1 MSDTIAAI
9 CTASGKG
16 SIGIIR
22 ISGANAAEIADKV
35 FIPKSKNKKIK
46 NLKGYQAAFGHICDE
61 GGVIDECIALKFVSP
76 YSYTGEDTVELS
88 VHGGEAVLKQALRAI
103 YSAGARP
110 ALAGEFTKRAFLNGK
125 MTLNE
130 AEAVM
135 DMISASSSAAARSSA
150 AILDGESGKKIQEIK
165 SILVYASAM
174 VAAFTDFPEEGEE
187 EMETDRFFEKLE
199 NAKGE
204 LVRLMADYDKGKIIR
219 NGVECVI
226 IGKPNAGKSTIMNQ
240 LSRFERS
247 IVTAVAGTTRDIVEE
262 TVDIGGV
269 SLKLC
274 DTAGIHGSD
283 DEVERIGIERALEK
297 VKTAGLVLAVISAE
311 NPIDNEDIEL
321 IKKAEN
327 TPVIIIVNKTDINE
341 NPQTEGLEKYG
352 EIVFCSAKNGDGI
365 EQLRQKILQKIGL
378 GAIDPSASLI
388 ANERQFNCIKTAYD
402 ALENAINDINCGQT
416 LDAVGVLIEDAIA
429 ALLTLTGENVSETV
443 VAEVFSKFCV
453 GK

>member
-9 CTASGKG
+9 CTAAGQG

-22 ISGANAAEIADKV
+22 ISGEDAQKIADKV
-35 FIPKSKNKKIK
+35 FTPKTADKKIK
-46 NLKGYQAAFGHICDE
+46 NLKGYQAAFGHLCDE
-61 GGVIDECIALKFVSP
+61 NGIIDRCVALKFKAP

-103 YSAGARP
+103 YNAGARP
-110 ALAGEFTKRAFLNGK
+110 AEGGEFTKRAFLNGK
-125 MTLNE
+125 MSLNE

-135 DMISASSSAAARSSA
+135 DMISAGSSAAARSSA
-150 AILDGESGKKIQEIK
+150 AILDGESGKKIEEIK

-187 EMETDRFFEKLE
+187 EMESEKFFEKL
-199 NAKGE
+199 NHAKSE
-204 LVRLMADYDKGKIIR
+204 LSKLMADYDKGKIIK

-226 IGKPNAGKSTIMNQ
+226 IGKPNVGKSTIMNL
-240 LSRFERS
+240 LSRFDRS
-247 IVTAVAGTTRDIVEE
+247 IVTSVAGTTRDIVEE

-269 SLKLC
+269 TLKLC

-283 DEVERIGIERALEK
+283 DLVEKIGIEKALEK
-297 VKTAGLVLAVISAE
+297 IKTAGLVLAVVSAE
-311 NPIDNEDIEL
+311 NPIDDEDISL
-321 IKKAEN
+321 IKKAGEA
-327 TPVIIIVNKTDINE
+327 PVIIIVNKTDINE
-341 NPQTEGLEKYG
+341 NPQTDGLNSFDEV
-352 EIVFCSAKNGDGI
+352 VFCSAKNGEGI
-365 EQLRQKILQKIGL
+365 DELREKILEKIGL
-378 GAIDPSASLI
+378 SQIDPSANLI
-388 ANERQFNCIKTAYD
+388 ANERQFNYIKTAYD
-402 ALENAINDINCGQT
+402 AVDNAISDILNGQT
-416 LDAVGVLIEDAIA
+416 LDAVGVLIEDAIG

>member
-378 GAIDPSASLI
+378 DAIDPSASLI

>member
-378 GAIDPSASLI
+378 DAIDPAASLI

>member
-22 ISGANAAEIADKV
+22 ISGEEAREIADTV
-35 FIPKSKNKKIK
+35 FTPKTKNKTIK
-46 NLKGYQAAFGHICDE
+46 NLKGYQAAFGHIYDE
-61 GGVIDECIALKFVSP
+61 SGIIDECIALNFISP

-88 VHGGEAVLKQALRAI
+88 IHGGEAVLKQALRAV
-103 YSAGARP
+103 YNAGARP
-110 ALAGEFTKRAFLNGK
+110 AEGGEFTKRAFLNGK
-125 MTLNE
+125 MSLNE

-150 AILDGESGKKIQEIK
+150 AILDGESGKKIEEIK

-187 EMETDRFFEKLE
+187 EMESDKFFEKLE
-199 NAKGE
+199 NAKLE
-204 LVRLMADYDKGKIIR
+204 LSKLMTDYDKGKIIKD
-219 NGVECVI
+219 GVECVI
-226 IGKPNAGKSTIMNQ
+226 IGKPNVGKSTIMNL
-240 LSRFERS
+240 LSRFDRS

-269 SLKLC
+269 NLNLC
-274 DTAGIHGSD
+274 DTAGIHSSD
-283 DEVERIGIERALEK
+283 DLVEKIGIDRALERI
-297 VKTAGLVLAVISAE
+297 KTAGLVLAVVSAE
-311 NPIDNEDIEL
+311 NPIDSEDIEL
-321 IKKAEN
+321 IKKAGE

-341 NPQTEGLEKYG
+341 NPDIGDIKTFG
-352 EIVFCSAKNGDGI
+352 EVVFCSAKNAEGI
-365 EQLRQKILQKIGL
+365 NELREKILEKIGIL
-378 GAIDPSASLI
+378 HIDPSANLI

-402 ALENAINDINCGQT
+402 ALDNAIADINGGQT
-416 LDAVGVLIEDAIA
+416 LDAVGVLIEDAIG

>member
-9 CTASGKG
+9 CTAAGQG

-22 ISGANAAEIADKV
+22 ISGEDAQKIADKV
-35 FIPKSKNKKIK
+35 FTPKTADKKIK
-46 NLKGYQAAFGHICDE
+46 NLKGYQAAFGHLCDE
-61 GGVIDECIALKFVSP
+61 NGIIDRCVALKFKAP

-103 YSAGARP
+103 YNAGARP
-110 ALAGEFTKRAFLNGK
+110 AEGGEFTKRAFLNGK
-125 MTLNE
+125 MSLNE

-135 DMISASSSAAARSSA
+135 DMISAGSSAAARSSA
-150 AILDGESGKKIQEIK
+150 AILDGESGKKIEEIK

-187 EMETDRFFEKLE
+187 EMESEKFFEKL
-199 NAKGE
+199 NHAKSE
-204 LVRLMADYDKGKIIR
+204 LSKLMADYDKGKIIK

-226 IGKPNAGKSTIMNQ
+226 IGKPNVGKSTIMNL
-240 LSRFERS
+240 LSRFDRS
-247 IVTAVAGTTRDIVEE
+247 IVTSVAGTTRDIVEE

-269 SLKLC
+269 TLKLC

-283 DEVERIGIERALEK
+283 DLVEKIGIEKALEK
-297 VKTAGLVLAVISAE
+297 IKTAGLVLAVVSAE
-311 NPIDNEDIEL
+311 NPIDDEDISL
-321 IKKAEN
+321 IKKAGEA
-327 TPVIIIVNKTDINE
+327 PVIIIVNKTDINE
-341 NPQTEGLEKYG
+341 NPQTDGLNAFG
-352 EIVFCSAKNGDGI
+352 EVVFCSAKNGEGI
-365 EQLRQKILQKIGL
+365 DELREKILEKIGL
-378 GAIDPSASLI
+378 SQIDPSANLI

-402 ALENAINDINCGQT
+402 AVDNAISDILNGQT
-416 LDAVGVLIEDAIA
+416 LDAVGVLIEDAIG

>member
-352 EIVFCSAKNGDGI
+352 EIVFCSAKKGDGI

-378 GAIDPSASLI
+378 DAIDPSASLI

>member
-226 IGKPNAGKSTIMNQ
+226 IGKPNAGKSTIMHQ

-378 GAIDPSASLI
+378 DAIDPSASLI

>member
-9 CTASGKG
+9 CTAAGQG

-22 ISGANAAEIADKV
+22 ISGEDAQKIADKV
-35 FIPKSKNKKIK
+35 FTPKTADKKIK
-46 NLKGYQAAFGHICDE
+46 NLKGYQAAFGHLCDE
-61 GGVIDECIALKFVSP
+61 NGIIDRCVALKFKAP

-103 YSAGARP
+103 YNAGARP
-110 ALAGEFTKRAFLNGK
+110 AEGGEFTKRAFLNGK
-125 MTLNE
+125 MSLNE

-135 DMISASSSAAARSSA
+135 DMISAGSSAAARSSA
-150 AILDGESGKKIQEIK
+150 AILDGESGKKIEEIK

-187 EMETDRFFEKLE
+187 EMESEKFFEKL
-199 NAKGE
+199 NHAKSE
-204 LVRLMADYDKGKIIR
+204 LSKLMTDYDKGRIIK

-226 IGKPNAGKSTIMNQ
+226 IGKPNVGKSTIMNL
-240 LSRFERS
+240 LSRFDRS
-247 IVTAVAGTTRDIVEE
+247 IVTSVAGTTRDIVEE

-269 SLKLC
+269 TLKLC

-283 DEVERIGIERALEK
+283 DLVEKIGIEKALEK
-297 VKTAGLVLAVISAE
+297 IKTAGLVLAVVSAE
-311 NPIDNEDIEL
+311 NPIDDEDISL
-321 IKKAEN
+321 IKKAGEA
-327 TPVIIIVNKTDINE
+327 PVIIIVNKTDINE
-341 NPQTEGLEKYG
+341 NPQTDGLNYFG
-352 EIVFCSAKNGDGI
+352 EVVFCSAKNGEGI
-365 EQLRQKILQKIGL
+365 DELREKILEKIGL
-378 GAIDPSASLI
+378 SQIDPSANLI

-402 ALENAINDINCGQT
+402 AVDNAISDILNGQT
-416 LDAVGVLIEDAIA
+416 LDAVGVLIEDAIG

>member
-9 CTASGKG
+9 CTAAGQG

-22 ISGANAAEIADKV
+22 ISGEDAQKIADKV
-35 FIPKSKNKKIK
+35 FTPKTADKKIK
-46 NLKGYQAAFGHICDE
+46 NLKGYQAAFGHLCDE
-61 GGVIDECIALKFVSP
+61 NGIIDRCIALKFKAP

-103 YSAGARP
+103 YNAGARP
-110 ALAGEFTKRAFLNGK
+110 AEGGEFTKRAFLNGK
-125 MTLNE
+125 MSLNE

-135 DMISASSSAAARSSA
+135 DMISAGSSAAARSSA
-150 AILDGESGKKIQEIK
+150 AILDGESGKKIEEIK

-187 EMETDRFFEKLE
+187 EMESEKFFEKL
-199 NAKGE
+199 NHAKSE
-204 LVRLMADYDKGKIIR
+204 LSKLMADYDKGKIIK

-226 IGKPNAGKSTIMNQ
+226 IGKPNVGKSTIMNL
-240 LSRFERS
+240 LSRFDRS
-247 IVTAVAGTTRDIVEE
+247 IVTSVAGTTRDIVEE

-269 SLKLC
+269 TLKLC

-283 DEVERIGIERALEK
+283 DLVEKIGIEKALEK
-297 VKTAGLVLAVISAE
+297 IKTAGLVLAVVSAE
-311 NPIDNEDIEL
+311 NPIDDEDISL
-321 IKKAEN
+321 IKKAGEA
-327 TPVIIIVNKTDINE
+327 PVIIIVNKTDINE
-341 NPQTEGLEKYG
+341 NPQTDGLNAFG
-352 EIVFCSAKNGDGI
+352 EVVFCSAKNGEGI
-365 EQLRQKILQKIGL
+365 DELREKILEKIGL
-378 GAIDPSASLI
+378 SQIDPSANLI

-402 ALENAINDINCGQT
+402 AVDNAISDILNGQT
-416 LDAVGVLIEDAIA
+416 LGAVGVLIEDAIG